1 MKDLIAQ
8 IFKNYNFEL
17 NNKQIEQFYSYYT
30 FLIQENEKFNLTAI
44 TDPLEVI
51 VKHFVD
57 SVLAEKYIKNSARII
72 DVGTGAGFPGVPL
85 KILRPDIKVTL
96 LDSLQ
101 KRVNFLNQ
109 LIDKLQL
116 KEIKAVHA
124 RAEDYVKEERE
135 KFDVALSRAVA
146 QIPTLSEYLLPYVKI
161 GGKAIMYKG
170 LNIDEELE
178 MGRYAIKTLGG
189 VVESQ
194 KEFELQEVS
203 GSRSII
209 IISKTSHTP
218 TKHPRGKN
226 QPRTNPLIENKK

>member
-17 NNKQIEQFYSYYT
+17 NNKQIEQFYNYYT
-30 FLIQENEKFNLTAI
+30 FLLQENEKFNLTAI
-44 TDPLEVI
+44 TDPLEII
-51 VKHFVD
+51 VKHFAD

-116 KEIKAVHA
+116 KEINAVHA

-135 KFDVALSRAVA
+135 KFDAALSRAVA

-161 GGKAIMYKG
+161 GGKVIMYKG

-203 GSRSII
+203 SSRSII

-218 TKHPRGKN
+218 TKYPRGRN

>member
-124 RAEDYVKEERE
+124 RAEDYVKEFAKLKAEWDLQRE
-135 KFDVALSRAVA
+135 KDFSISLSDVVRKYFHGDD
-146 QIPTLSEYLLPYVKI
+146 ELPP
-161 GGKAIMYKG
+161 
-170 LNIDEELE
+170 E
-178 MGRYAIKTLGG
+178 
-189 VVESQ
+189 
-194 KEFELQEVS
+194 
-203 GSRSII
+203 
-209 IISKTSHTP
+209 
-218 TKHPRGKN
+218 
-226 QPRTNPLIENKK
+226 

>member
-101 KRVNFLNQ
+101 KRVNF
-109 LIDKLQL
+109 
-116 KEIKAVHA
+116 
-124 RAEDYVKEERE
+124 
-135 KFDVALSRAVA
+135 
-146 QIPTLSEYLLPYVKI
+146 
-161 GGKAIMYKG
+161 
-170 LNIDEELE
+170 
-178 MGRYAIKTLGG
+178 
-189 VVESQ
+189 
-194 KEFELQEVS
+194 
-203 GSRSII
+203 
-209 IISKTSHTP
+209 
-218 TKHPRGKN
+218 
-226 QPRTNPLIENKK
+226 

>member
-161 GGKAIMYKG
+161 GGK
-170 LNIDEELE
+170 
-178 MGRYAIKTLGG
+178 
-189 VVESQ
+189 
-194 KEFELQEVS
+194 
-203 GSRSII
+203 
-209 IISKTSHTP
+209 
-218 TKHPRGKN
+218 
-226 QPRTNPLIENKK
+226 

>member
-135 KFDVALSRAVA
+135 KFDAALSRAVA
-146 QIPTLSEYLLPYVKI
+146 QIPTLSEYLLPYVEI

-189 VVESQ
+189 EVESQ

-203 GSRSII
+203 SSRSII
-209 IISKTSHTP
+209 VISKTSHTP
-218 TKHPRGKN
+218 TKHPRGRN
-226 QPRTNPLIENKK
+226 QPRTNPLIENTK

>member
-1 MKDLIAQ
+1 M
-8 IFKNYNFEL
+8 
-17 NNKQIEQFYSYYT
+17 
-30 FLIQENEKFNLTAI
+30 
-44 TDPLEVI
+44 
-51 VKHFVD
+51 
-57 SVLAEKYIKNSARII
+57 
-72 DVGTGAGFPGVPL
+72 
-85 KILRPDIKVTL
+85 TL

-189 VVESQ
+189 EVESQ

-203 GSRSII
+203 SSRSII

-226 QPRTNPLIENKK
+226 QPRTNPLIENKNK

>member
-51 VKHFVD
+51 VKHFAD

-116 KEIKAVHA
+116 KEINAVHA

-203 GSRSII
+203 SSRSII
-209 IISKTSHTP
+209 VISKTSHTP
-218 TKHPRGKN
+218 TKHPRGRNKK
-226 QPRTNPLIENKK
+226 RTNP

>member
-116 KEIKAVHA
+116 KEINAVHA

-189 VVESQ
+189 EVESQ

-203 GSRSII
+203 SSRSII

-218 TKHPRGKN
+218 TKYPRGKN
-226 QPRTNPLIENKK
+226 QPRTNPLIENTK

>member
-116 KEIKAVHA
+116 KEINAVHA

-146 QIPTLSEYLLPYVKI
+146 QIPTLSEYLLPYVEI

-194 KEFELQEVS
+194 QEFELQEVS
-203 GSRSII
+203 SSRSII

-218 TKHPRGKN
+218 TKYPRGKN

>member
-194 KEFELQEVS
+194 KEFALQEVS
-203 GSRSII
+203 SSRNII

-218 TKHPRGKN
+218 TKYPRGRN